1 MPLLSVDYPMVF
13 ALILGLLVSLIA
25 IPPIVRVSHAKKLVA
40 VPNGRTSHN
49 GHIPALGGV
58 AIFAS
63 VILGTTIFM
72 DNDALGEFRFIFAAL
87 VIVFFTG
94 LKDDMVNLGWRKKM
108 AAEVVAAGL
117 VVVLADVRITTFHGM
132 IGVETLPVW
141 VSMVFSVFVFIGLIN
156 CFNLLD
162 GIDGL
167 ASGMGIFISM
177 VFGLWLNQLGYV
189 NYAVLAFS
197 LSGGLMCF
205 YVFNVFGT
213 RHKLFMGDSGSLLLG
228 FLFSVLSIKILCC
241 EIAPGDPRFM
251 KAFPTVV
258 MGVMII
264 PIIDT
269 LRVFT
274 LRILQGRSPF
284 SADRNHLHHV
294 LLKLGFNHLQASTS
308 IILANALLFGVT
320 VLLRNQNAFLVAVIL
335 FSLALGISLVPC
347 HFARQLNT
355 NGNEDQ
361 GHQDD
366 HPNNEPKLRHTY
378 RA

>member
-1 MPLLSVDYPMVF
+1 MPLLTVDYPMVF
-13 ALILGLLVSLIA
+13 ALILGFFIALIA

-72 DNDALGEFRFIFAAL
+72 DTDAMGEFRFIVAAL

-94 LKDDMVNLGWRKKM
+94 LKDDMVNLSWPKKM
-108 AAEVVAAGL
+108 AAEVVAALL
-117 VVVLADVRITTFHGM
+117 VVILADVRIRTFHGM
-132 IGVETLPVW
+132 IGIETLPYWFSVL
-141 VSMVFSVFVFIGLIN
+141 FSVFVFIALIN

-197 LSGGLMCF
+197 LTGGLMCF
-205 YVFNVFGT
+205 YMFNVFGT
-213 RHKLFMGDSGSLLLG
+213 KHKLFMGDSGSLLLG
-228 FLFSVLSIKILCC
+228 FLFSVLSIKLLCC
-241 EIAPGDPRFM
+241 EIAPSDPRFM
-251 KAFPTVV
+251 IAFPSVV
-258 MGVMII
+258 MGVMIL
-264 PIIDT
+264 PIMDT

-284 SADRNHLHHV
+284 SADRNHLHHIM
-294 LLKLGFNHLQASTS
+294 LKLGFNHLQASLS

-335 FSLALGISLVPC
+335 FSLALVISLVPC
-347 HFARQLNT
+347 YFARCLKR
-355 NGNEDQ
+355 GENEDES
-361 GHQDD
+361 HQDHQD
-366 HPNNEPKLRHTY
+366 IERKLKHTY